1 VQGLSPPLRSDSLTF
16 PGDTGA
22 HALGL
27 FQYKECVRDCDDA
40 VRRGRELGAE
50 NKLIAKAL
58 WRKASALLELADCAR
73 DYAPAIRALEQSLA
87 EHYCEEMLH
96 KLGEAERKRK
106 EVEEQERLD
115 QEAADH
121 DREKGL
127 DGARLRHC

>member
-1 VQGLSPPLRSDSLTF
+1 
-16 PGDTGA
+16 
-22 HALGL
+22 
-27 FQYKECVRDCDDA
+27 

-58 WRKASALLELADCAR
+58 SRKASALLELADCAG
-73 DYAPAIRALEQSLA
+73 DYTPAIRALEQSLA
-87 EHYCEEMLH
+87 EHYCDETLD

-127 DGARLRHC
+127 DGARSRHCWV